1 MKTALALTLG
11 HNSSAVLIQDGEI
24 IAGYEQERFSA
35 KKSDSAFPK
44 DAIKELALRYDLP
57 SDTTVCVGHWFLDH
71 QLPPANKYWDPD
83 YIKQMFPD
91 GEILSLDS
99 QFSHHDSHLEA
110 AMVFAGKNFAPS

>member
-44 DAIKELALRYDLP
+44 DAIKELALRHLR
-57 SDTTVCVGHWFLDH
+57 FLNLIAFLLLLLILAIATLTHRLCH
-71 QLPPANKYWDPD
+71 QR
-83 YIKQMFPD
+83 Q
-91 GEILSLDS
+91 
-99 QFSHHDSHLEA
+99 
-110 AMVFAGKNFAPS
+110 